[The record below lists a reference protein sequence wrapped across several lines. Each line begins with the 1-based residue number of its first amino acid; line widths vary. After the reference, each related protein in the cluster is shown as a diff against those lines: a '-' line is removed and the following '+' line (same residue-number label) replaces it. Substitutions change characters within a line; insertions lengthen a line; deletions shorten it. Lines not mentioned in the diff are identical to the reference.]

1 MDAPD
6 WLVHKYKTEDYLRA
20 HWYDKFT
27 FTLIFA
33 VG

>member
-1 MDAPD
+1 MAAPD
-6 WLVHKYKTEDYLRA
+6 WLVHKYKTKDYLHA
-20 HWYDKFT
+20 YLYKFT